1 MTDMMIEMLKLWLNK
16 MPFWELKKKMLSQLK
31 FNKISTKKFDHGRKI
46 QEKEKKTTTILNKKK
61 RKINCHCV
69 GIWWDGF
76 LQSKIIGK
84 IDCDQSKNPS
94 WL

>member
-1 MTDMMIEMLKLWLNK
+1 
-16 MPFWELKKKMLSQLK
+16 MLSQLK
-31 FNKISTKKFDHGRKI
+31 FNKISRKSLIMEGKSKKK
-46 QEKEKKTTTILNKKK
+46 KKKTTTILNKKK